1 MNLKVDLRVFR
12 YSEVLRWAII
22 DRLSESLA
30 ARGCVVLSLLHRLL
44 LLIWHLIGTK
54 VEVWLL
60 RSGRELSLLLQETGF
75 DIIDLILLFVLLA

>member
-12 YSEVLRWAII
+12 YSEVLRLAII

-30 ARGCVVLSLLHRLL
+30 ARGCVVLSLLLRL

-60 RSGRELSLLLQETGF
+60 RSGRDLSLLLKETGF
-75 DIIDLILLFVLLA
+75 RIIDLFLLFVLFV